1 MAIDRAA
8 DAAWNGDIRS
18 GKGKLNCAS
27 GTLTDAPYSFA
38 TRFEN
43 ASGTNPEELI
53 AAAHAGCYSMAFS
66 LILGN
71 HGYEPRKIETH
82 AVCSLEPKS
91 GGGFAI
97 TRMRLQTSAEVPGV
111 SESQLEDLAREAET
125 ACPVSN
131 ALRGGV
137 SIELKAT
144 LLQPA

>member
-1 MAIDRAA
+1 MVINRAA
-8 DAAWNGDIRS
+8 DAVWTGDIKS
-18 GKGKLNCAS
+18 GKGRLNSAS
-27 GTLTDAPYSFA
+27 GTLRDAPYSFA

-43 ASGTNPEELI
+43 SPGTNPEELI
-53 AAAHAGCYSMAFS
+53 AAAHAGCYGMAFS

-82 AVCSLEPKS
+82 AVCSIEPKS

-97 TRMRLQTSAEVPGV
+97 TRMRLETSAEVPGLNQT
-111 SESQLEDLAREAET
+111 QLEELAREAEA